1 MAKDLTILQAV
12 FRAATRR
19 HLDTTYTRDD
29 VQRYAQNESFHP
41 PTNSEGYHHFS
52 YHTAAG
58 SANFTPTHNLRGTYD
73 PPTNVTPMSHT
84 LQAVRHGWE
93 GLSSNNDTLPGTQT
107 ATYTPLVAPQRTT
120 VGHTDE
126 RNEISTIYSAQ
137 PVSASAPPMATL
149 ASHDAYFRAREDTAI
164 QLPRQNEC
172 YSPSLGY
179 RVQAAPARL
188 PKSHDEDV
196 YEETVGLQPAF
207 YAPQDVDYLG
217 QQSTR
222 ATSFPAPNMDRHVL
236 PSGILAATSFSILP
250 SVSRDVATG
259 SPVLKVDKSK
269 FNGCRGPQGLSKRT
283 RAPTFIFHPS
293 LMYSGM
299 PYSETATHLHLR
311 LWLLAQPNTSIFLA
325 HMSSVGFHNP
335 PSSIFQT
342 SNPGSTRLASFT
354 EGNPPFAYREA
365 LGSRSNPM
373 GVAVRHEIVPQGSSK
388 NPAGLPNQT
397 GITALH
403 LRKDHGKKQAPA

>member
-1 MAKDLTILQAV
+1 
-12 FRAATRR
+12 
-19 HLDTTYTRDD
+19 
-29 VQRYAQNESFHP
+29 
-41 PTNSEGYHHFS
+41 
-52 YHTAAG
+52 
-58 SANFTPTHNLRGTYD
+58 
-73 PPTNVTPMSHT
+73 
-84 LQAVRHGWE
+84 
-93 GLSSNNDTLPGTQT
+93 
-107 ATYTPLVAPQRTT
+107 
-120 VGHTDE
+120 
-126 RNEISTIYSAQ
+126 
-137 PVSASAPPMATL
+137 MATL

-164 QLPRQNEC
+164 QLPMNVTRPHLVN
-172 YSPSLGY
+172 P
-179 RVQAAPARL
+179 R
-188 PKSHDEDV
+188 DV
-196 YEETVGLQPAF
+196 VSRAKHGPTCPAF
-207 YAPQDVDYLG
+207 GD
-217 QQSTR
+217 SC
-222 ATSFPAPNMDRHVL
+222 RHVFL
-236 PSGILAATSFSILP
+236 NPPFRLSGCGYWVTGAQGTLVRTIPGQSL
-250 SVSRDVATG
+250 VA
-259 SPVLKVDKSK
+259 VDKSK